1 MRTIKSFACRSM
13 KKDAL
18 EKLSFAISDPVHFEV
33 NWVSIPSSV
42 YMLASSIAAFQK
54 TKRVS
59 RSEGNQILF
68 LLNLF
73 KKFISI
79 NLMFDIT
86 VTIISNSSVCI
97 NFL

>member
-1 MRTIKSFACRSM
+1 M

-18 EKLSFAISDPVHFEV
+18 EKLFFAISDPVHFEV